1 MAEKKKNAL
10 AEVAGPS
17 ATGLRQVAALAVRI
31 DDDFYGWLRDQA
43 SALRDRGRAL
53 PIDWEPLAEELD
65 AMGRSEESSLQSFL
79 ERLLKH
85 LLKYAYQSDEITA
98 DKITGSWENSIEGSR
113 LRIDILLKRSPSL
126 KNKIGELFEDAYR
139 LARGEAGAEMGMRKR
154 QWEARL
160 PESCPWPL
168 ETVLDADFWPSPAHG
183 ANGHN

>member
-1 MAEKKKNAL
+1 MAEKKKHAL
-10 AEVAGPS
+10 AEVAEPS
-17 ATGLRQVAALAVRI
+17 ATGLRHAFAHTVRI

-85 LLKYAYQSDEITA
+85 LLKYAYQSD
-98 DKITGSWENSIEGSR
+98 KITGSWENSIEGSR
-113 LRIDILLKRSPSL
+113 LRIEILLKRSPSL

-160 PESCPWPL
+160 PETCPWPL
-168 ETVLDADFWPSPAHG
+168 ETVLDAGFWPSPAHG

>member
-17 ATGLRQVAALAVRI
+17 AAGLRQAVAPAVRI
-31 DDDFYGWLRDQA
+31 DDDYYGWLRDEA
-43 SALRDRGRAL
+43 SALRDRDRVL
-53 PIDWEPLAEELD
+53 SIDWEPLAEELD

-85 LLKYAYQSDEITA
+85 LLKYAYQS

-139 LARGEAGAEMGMRKR
+139 LARGEAGAEIGMRR
-154 QWEARL
+154 REWDARL
-160 PESCPWPL
+160 PETCPWPL
-168 ETVLDADFWPSPAHG
+168 ETVLDAGFWPSPASG